1 MGQNWQEVTMLV
13 WSLGHI
19 QDINRTHICL
29 LRYPHSMSVRVRG
42 ELLNILSKLNNK
54 IHVFS
59 HVSHSKSRTPE
70 NTKKQN
76 TPYALHHT
84 KCCVLDVRSR
94 RLSSGRLVICNFKH
108 GWFLFIFS
116 VIIAVHV
123 QCVTLT
129 YWFNPNHDLFLNLN
143 KLATIGA

>member
-1 MGQNWQEVTMLV
+1 MYDNRLIIQMPLLTHLHAMFGVLAVITCNMISDNKFRKLWAKIDRKSQCWCEAWVTYRI
-13 WSLGHI
+13 STEHTSASS
-19 QDINRTHICL
+19 D
-29 LRYPHSMSVRVRG
+29 SMSVCVRG
-42 ELLNILSKLNNK
+42 ELLNKLSKLNNK

-108 GWFLFIFS
+108 G
-116 VIIAVHV
+116 
-123 QCVTLT
+123 
-129 YWFNPNHDLFLNLN
+129 
-143 KLATIGA
+143 